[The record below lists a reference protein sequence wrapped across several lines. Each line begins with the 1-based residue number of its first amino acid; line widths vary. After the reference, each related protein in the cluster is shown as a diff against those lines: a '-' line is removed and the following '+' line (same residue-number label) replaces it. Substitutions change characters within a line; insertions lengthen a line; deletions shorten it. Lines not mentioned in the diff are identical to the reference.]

1 MYIYIYIYIYIYAF
15 PHGHVLYIY
24 VQTDKDTYVHACT
37 DRNINFVYIKALANR
52 PASYIKALANRPAS
66 YILHTTYIFS
76 NVSPE
81 IGREGTCKCSSMSI
95 P

>member
-1 MYIYIYIYIYIYAF
+1 M
-15 PHGHVLYIY
+15 LYIY

-37 DRNINFVYIKALANR
+37 DRNIHFVYIKALAH
-52 PASYIKALANRPAS
+52 RPAS